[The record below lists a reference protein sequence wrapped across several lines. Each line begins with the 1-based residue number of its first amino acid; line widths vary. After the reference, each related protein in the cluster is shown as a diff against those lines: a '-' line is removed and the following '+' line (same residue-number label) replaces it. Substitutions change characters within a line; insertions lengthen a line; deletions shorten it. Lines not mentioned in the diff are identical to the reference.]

1 MSWAQKINNKIYFAG
16 LALNIGVAWFFS
28 DGDFRT
34 FTWLMVMLLTTV
46 FSHYF
51 NIKGMLQLIGQRI
64 QGKRTLGHWQMLGHF
79 GLKLILLI
87 IGLVCLM
94 VFIPN
99 KVLQGLILYI
109 FQLIIL
115 VLSIKNI
122 GKFYKKGSSS

>member
-64 QGKRTLGHWQMLGHF
+64 QGKRTLGF
-79 GLKLILLI
+79 
-87 IGLVCLM
+87 
-94 VFIPN
+94 FA
-99 KVLQGLILYI
+99 
-109 FQLIIL
+109 
-115 VLSIKNI
+115 
-122 GKFYKKGSSS
+122 